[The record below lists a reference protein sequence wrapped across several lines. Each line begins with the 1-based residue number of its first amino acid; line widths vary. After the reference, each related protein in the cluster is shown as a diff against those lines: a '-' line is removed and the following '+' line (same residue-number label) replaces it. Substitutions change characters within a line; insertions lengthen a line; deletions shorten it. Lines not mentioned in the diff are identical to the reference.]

1 MTSIKVIGGGLAGA
15 EASYQLAERGHKVTL
30 FEMRPKVETKAHQTG
45 DLAELVC
52 SNSLRSADVTNGAG
66 LLKEELRRCDS
77 LIIRMADLHRVPA
90 GGALAVDRLGF
101 SRGVTEAI
109 EKHPNIE
116 IIREEIKEIPQE
128 GYVIVASGPLTEGA
142 LAESIQELCS
152 EDYFHFFDAAAPVVT
167 LESVNMDKA
176 WWASRYDKGDAD
188 YINCPL
194 NQEEYEA
201 LVAFLIQ
208 AEKHKPEIEGEEQYF
223 EGCMPVEEMA
233 RRGAQTLSF
242 GPLKPVGLVN
252 PHTGKEEHAV
262 VQLRIDNK
270 ERTLFN
276 LVGFQTSLTF
286 GEQKKMMALIPGL
299 ENAEI
304 VRYGVMHQNSYIKS
318 PLLLNPDG
326 SMKNHE
332 RIYFAGQ
339 ITGVEG
345 YIESTAS
352 GLVAGVNLAR
362 ILDGDE
368 PVYFPKTT
376 AIGGLMGYI
385 TEAEAKDFQ
394 PMHINWGLI
403 PKMMPK
409 IRKKKLRNEALAK
422 RALEDMDNFLQENR
436 IRG

>member
-15 EASYQLAERGHKVTL
+15 EASYQLAQRGHKVTL
-30 FEMRPKVETKAHQTG
+30 YEMRPTVKTKAHQTG
-45 DLAELVC
+45 ELAELVC
-52 SNSLRSADVTNGAG
+52 SNSLRSADVSNGAG
-66 LLKEELRRCDS
+66 LLKEELRRVGS
-77 LIIRMADLHRVPA
+77 LIMRMADLHQVPA

-101 SRGVTEAI
+101 SRGVSEAI
-109 EKHPNIE
+109 SNHPNIE
-116 IIREEIKEIPQE
+116 IVREEIESIPKD
-128 GYVIVASGPLTEGA
+128 GYVVVASGPLTEGA
-142 LAESIQELCS
+142 LAASIQELCS
-152 EDYFHFFDAAAPVVT
+152 EEYFHFFDAAAPVVT
-167 LESVNMDKA
+167 LESINMDKA
-176 WWASRYDKGDAD
+176 WWASRYDKGEAD
-188 YINCPL
+188 YINCAL

-201 LVAFLIQ
+201 LVDFLIK

-252 PHTGKEEHAV
+252 PHTGKEAHAV

-286 GEQKKMMALIPGL
+286 GEQKKMMSLIPGL

-326 SMKNHE
+326 SFKKDE

-352 GLVAGVNLAR
+352 GFIAGLNLAR
-362 ILDGDE
+362 KIDKKDS
-368 PVYFPKTT
+368 VYFPKTT
-376 AIGGLMGYI
+376 AIGSLMGYI
-385 TEAEAKDFQ
+385 TEAEAKNFQ

-403 PKMMPK
+403 PKMQPK

-422 RALEDMDNFLQENR
+422 RALEELDSFLIENG

>member
-30 FEMRPKVETKAHQTG
+30 YEMRPKVETKAHQTG
-45 DLAELVC
+45 GLAELVC
-52 SNSLRSADVTNGAG
+52 SNSLRSTDVTNGAG
-66 LLKEELRRCDS
+66 LLKEELRHCGS
-77 LIIRMADLHRVPA
+77 LILRMADLHKVPA
-90 GGALAVDRLGF
+90 GGALAVDRLDF

-116 IIREEIKEIPQE
+116 IVREEISEIPTE

-142 LAESIQELCS
+142 LAKSIQELCS

-167 LESVNMDKA
+167 LESIDMDKA
-176 WWASRYDKGDAD
+176 WWASRYDKGDPD
-188 YINCPL
+188 YINCAL

-233 RRGAQTLSF
+233 RRGVQTLSF

-252 PHTGKEEHAV
+252 PNTGSEAHAV

-304 VRYGVMHQNSYIKS
+304 VRHGVMHQNSYIKS

-326 SMKNHE
+326 SMKKNKN
-332 RIYFAGQ
+332 IYFAGQ

-362 ILDGDE
+362 VLDGDE
-368 PVYFPKTT
+368 PVYFPRTT

-385 TEAEAKDFQ
+385 TEAEAKNFQ